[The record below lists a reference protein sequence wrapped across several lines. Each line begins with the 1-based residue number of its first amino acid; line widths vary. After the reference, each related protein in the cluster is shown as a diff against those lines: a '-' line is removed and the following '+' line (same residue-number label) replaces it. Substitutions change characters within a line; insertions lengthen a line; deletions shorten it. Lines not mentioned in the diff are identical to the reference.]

1 MARDKYH
8 YVVRE
13 ALEKDGWRII
23 SDPFIRRHSDKR
35 IEIDLEAEKLLVAEK
50 DEDRILVE
58 VKSFLTASAFY
69 EFHGALG
76 QYNNYRRI
84 LRMTGE
90 KAPLYLAMPEDVFDV
105 LLNDEFGQLTI
116 LEENLKIILFQPIE
130 KNISRWIK

>member
-13 ALEKDGWRII
+13 ALEKDGWRVK
-23 SDPFIRRHSDKR
+23 SDPFITRFGDKR
-35 IEIDLEAEKLLVAEK
+35 IEIDLEAERILVAEK
-50 DEDRILVE
+50 DEERILVE
-58 VKSFLTASAFY
+58 IKSFLTPSAFY

-90 KAPLYLAMPEDVFDV
+90 NAPLYLAMPEDVFDV

-116 LEENLKIILFQPIE
+116 KEEHMKIILFQPIE